1 MYQTNTFTKILIGIV
16 VVVLLVGLV
25 LGLMAYFKPAD
36 DPEQDKTTD
45 TTDATDTTEAVG
57 DVVGM
62 ETLDSDVKVLSSDT
76 VYPMPAKMM
85 FRTVSALSATAS
97 EGVTVNATIKP
108 DTAVNKNV
116 TWQISWENPNEAFAS
131 GKNAS
136 DYISVTPIASGSST
150 ATITCLQPFGSTIQ
164 VSVISESNPGVFA
177 TLTVDYEKRVENIT
191 AIATNEDYYFSGT
204 TLYFDDTANWKNSEK
219 YLTHDWNFTYTYGTG
234 SVDATE
240 VVSTMCYIKASDE
253 LAEAY
258 STAATDYVFML
269 KNRNALLESGLGVEL
284 YREMIDKTQ
293 EPFEQL
299 NGDGT
304 TTLAWPKI
312 SVFNSSQWNNIV
324 AAFSALEG
332 HAFDMKVVV
341 TTKSGNDCEII
352 LPIYINTDSIGAQ
365 VESITVDQ
373 TNIVM

>member
-16 VVVLLVGLV
+16 AVLLIAGLTI
-25 LGLMAYFKPAD
+25 GIFTYFKGVD
-36 DPEQDKTTD
+36 DTDKENP
-45 TTDATDTTEAVG
+45 DTTETTETTG
-57 DVVGM
+57 DVVTDDTPDG
-62 ETLDSDVKVLSSDT
+62 TIQTLSSGT
-76 VYPMPAKMM
+76 VYAMPARMM
-85 FRTVSALSATAS
+85 FRQVSALSATAS
-97 EGVTVNATIKP
+97 EGITVNATIKP

-116 TWQISWENPNEAFAS
+116 SWQVSWENPNEAFAS

-136 DYISVTPIASGSST
+136 DYVSVVPLASGSAT

-204 TLYFDDTANWKNSEK
+204 TLNLNDTADWSNSDK
-219 YLTHDWNFTYTYGTG
+219 YLTHDWGFTYTYGTG
-234 SVDATE
+234 SVDATD
-240 VVSTMCYIKASDE
+240 VVSTLCYIKASDE
-253 LAEAY
+253 LAAAY
-258 STAATDYVFML
+258 STAATDFVFMS
-269 KNRNALLESGLGVEL
+269 KNLNALLEKGLGVEL
-284 YREMIDKTQ
+284 YREVLDKTK

-304 TTLAWPKI
+304 TTLVWPKI

-324 AAFSALEG
+324 AAFSALDG